1 MKNFLPTLLLSIIYM
16 GLNPSTRALSAAII
30 TNTWISKA
38 AWYNQN
44 GSNASNLVLD
54 PSQPY
59 SVTASA
65 QCLQSLATSIVSATL
80 TLPSGTTP
88 IFKALSMGSNTGGAI
103 YTPYFL
109 SINDMNTFC
118 PAGSKG
124 VFSINISGQT
134 NYFTNIIGA
143 DVFPPPPLISIV
155 SNAVWTPQGY
165 IMIQDPNKAFTI
177 SWPGTSDLQSGL
189 TIYSIGSFNGF
200 STNNTP
206 NATQFT
212 FSTNLINQLPTGVV
226 IPVKFNEWKTQGN
239 FNSFAIFIPPS
250 LFGSN
255 PCTLFKQ
262 HSYEQTNVSALKEYN
277 PQGAQKSDCYNIG
290 NYGPYSFQVISP
302 LPASFT
308 PPTGTSIPLKVSSDG
323 YSYSGGALT
332 KLQLDSQF
340 SNGTYTFSTGQKLL
354 LPSDSYPIAPQI
366 TSVNGKAPIWTNGI
380 LQLAANSSNNIVW
393 SVFSGYAPFT
403 QCGLEIISFE
413 STDYTDWGN
422 LSSASGG
429 GTTNFIICPAVGI
442 GGNSL
447 VTNLALPP
455 NFLKTNVNYTM
466 TVEYGAL
473 TGITNQPCLSGSG
486 YSTTTIITII
496 AK

>member
-1 MKNFLPTLLLSIIYM
+1 MKKHLPFVL
-16 GLNPSTRALSAAII
+16 ALIALILGEAKSASASSII
-30 TNTWISKA
+30 TNTSISKS
-38 AWYNQN
+38 AWYFQN
-44 GSNASNLVLD
+44 GSNPSNLVLD
-54 PSQPY
+54 PNQPY

-65 QCLQSLATSIVSATL
+65 ECVQNLSTSIVSATL

-88 IFKALSMGSNTGGAI
+88 IFKALSMGDNTGGVI

-109 SINDMNTFC
+109 STNDMNTFC
-118 PAGSKG
+118 PAGSNG
-124 VFSINISGQT
+124 VFSINISGKT
-134 NYFTNIIGA
+134 NYFTNVIGT
-143 DVFPPPPLISIV
+143 DVFPPPPLILAV

-165 IMIQDPNKAFTI
+165 IMVQNPNIAFTI
-177 SWPGTSDLQSGL
+177 SWPGTNGLQSGL
-189 TIYSIGSFNGF
+189 TIYSIGNFNGF

-226 IPVKFNEWKTQGN
+226 IPVKFNEWTTQGN

-262 HSYEQTNVSALKEYN
+262 RSYEQTNASGLKEYN
-277 PQGAQKSDCYNIG
+277 PQVAQKSDCYNIG

-308 PPTGTSIPLKVSSDG
+308 TPAGTSIPLQVSSGG
-323 YSYSGGALT
+323 YSYCGGALT
-332 KLQLDSQF
+332 KLQLDSKF
-340 SNGTYTFSTGQKLL
+340 PSGTYTFATGQKLS
-354 LPSDSYPIAPQI
+354 LPSDCYPTAPQI
-366 TSVNGKAPIWTNGI
+366 TSVNGKAPIWTNGM
-380 LQLAANSSNNIVW
+380 LQLTVNSSNNIVW
-393 SVFSGYAPFT
+393 SDFSGYAPFT
-403 QCGLEIISFE
+403 QCGLEGVSFG

-422 LSSASGG
+422 LSSDSGG
-429 GTTNFIICPAVGI
+429 GTTNFIICPAAGI

-473 TGITNQPCLSGSG
+473 TGITNQPFLSGSG
-486 YSTTTIITII
+486 YTTKTIITII